1 MQYTIE
7 SRQLTSEYTHRP
19 ALESELRTTTI
30 EATDAAAAITRYVHE
45 SECELVGYTRPLPGR
60 ETIATV
66 KKNESVYL
74 VRVYRN

>member
-30 EATDAAAAITRYVHE
+30 EAADAAAAISRFVHE
-45 SECELVGYTRPLPGR
+45 SECELVSYTRPVPGR